1 MKRSILTIIFER
13 VLFWRLNVIAPS
25 TNRSLST
32 MEEARPIMS
41 HHEGIMTALTRANF
55 KKFSTSHISPK
66 DLGED
71 GQYIDNINEGDSE
84 LEEQVHL
91 LTKVALKNLADIL

>member
-1 MKRSILTIIFER
+1 MALLLSDKAVGINNNIRACAVLAIER
-13 VLFWRLNVIAPS
+13 
-25 TNRSLST
+25 LST
-32 MEEARPIMS
+32 VEEARPIMS